1 MRSRL
6 VHLGSVAAIVALLA
20 VTAVGLLLGDR
31 APVDRAYELQ
41 QQLRCPVCT
50 SVSIAESQSDTAV
63 AMRRAVDEQIAA
75 GRSNT
80 EIIDYFRARYGDW
93 VLLDP
98 PARGRTTLLWLL
110 PAGAALLGLAAVAAR
125 ARRAPPPTT
134 ELSPGDRERVAA
146 AVDRARS
153 RPAEEEP

>member
-1 MRSRL
+1 VRSRL
-6 VHLGSVAAIVALLA
+6 IHLGSAAVIVALLG
-20 VTAVGLLLGDR
+20 VTAIGLLLGDR
-31 APVDRAYELQ
+31 APGNRAYELQ
-41 QQLRCPVCT
+41 QRLRCPVCT

-75 GRSNT
+75 GRSDAQ
-80 EIIDYFRARYGDW
+80 IVDYFRARYGDW

-110 PAGAALLGLAAVAAR
+110 PGGVALIGLVVVAAR
-125 ARRAPPPTT
+125 ARRNPPPGAD
-134 ELSPGDRERVAA
+134 LSPDDRRRVAA

-153 RPAEEEP
+153 RPVEEEP